1 MNHLK
6 TAVIGGGPAGLMA
19 AEVLSQAGAEVD
31 LYDRMP
37 SVGRKLLIAGRGG
50 LNLTHGEPLAQFLT
64 RYGRHQSPIAPLIN
78 QFTPDSLR
86 QWARELGIETFVGS
100 SGRVFPTGMKA
111 TPLLRAWLARLR
123 ANGVTFHL
131 RHRWLGWN
139 EDGQLLFQTAEGP
152 TTIAAGATILALG
165 GGSWARLG
173 SDGAWVEILRRAGV
187 EVAPLRPSNC
197 GFDIN
202 WSSHFR
208 QRFAG
213 EPVKAAILSFT
224 GSSGV
229 QFEQRGEFVITAY
242 GVEGSLIYAASALLR
257 DEIEANGQAII
268 HLDLAP
274 DRVAADLEARL
285 VRSRGSRSLASHWQ
299 RHIGLRGVKAALL
312 RETASA
318 TALTDAAVTAR
329 LLKSLP
335 LCLQAPRPLDE
346 AISSAGGVSFAALN
360 EQLMLRERPGV
371 FCAGEMLDWEAP
383 TGGYLLTACLA
394 SGRTAGI
401 GALKWLQEDVKLT

>member
-19 AEVLSQAGAEVD
+19 AEVLSQAGAQVD
-31 LYDRMP
+31 LYDSMP

-50 LNLTHGEPLAQFLT
+50 LNLTHSEPLAQFLT
-64 RYGRHQSPIAPLIN
+64 RYGRHQPQIAPLIN

-111 TPLLRAWLARLR
+111 TPLLRAWLERLR

-139 EDGQLLFQTAEGP
+139 ESGQLLFQTPEGLA
-152 TTIAAGATILALG
+152 TITAKATILALG

-173 SDGAWVEILRRAGV
+173 SDGTWVEILRQKGV
-187 EVAPLRPSNC
+187 TVAPLRPSNC
-197 GFDIN
+197 GFDIS

-224 GSSGV
+224 GSSGA
-229 QFEQRGEFVITAY
+229 QFEQRGEFVITTY

-268 HLDLAP
+268 RLDLAP
-274 DRVAADLEARL
+274 DRTAADLQARL
-285 VRSRGSRSLASHWQ
+285 ARDRGSRSLASHWQ
-299 RHIGLRGVKAALL
+299 RQIGLRGVKAALV
-312 RETASA
+312 RETTSA

-329 LLKSLP
+329 RLKSLP
-335 LCLQAPRPLDE
+335 LCLHAPRPLDE

-360 EQLMLRERPGV
+360 EQLMLRELPGV

-394 SGRTAGI
+394 TGRAAGQ
-401 GALKWLQEDVKLT
+401 GALEWLQQ

>member
-1 MNHLK
+1 
-6 TAVIGGGPAGLMA
+6 MA
-19 AEVLSQAGAEVD
+19 AEVLSQAGAQVD
-31 LYDRMP
+31 LYDSMP

-50 LNLTHGEPLAQFLT
+50 LNLTHAEPLEQFLA
-64 RYGRHQSPIAPLIN
+64 RYGRHQPQIAPLIS
-78 QFTPDSLR
+78 QFTPDDLR
-86 QWARELGIETFVGS
+86 QWAHGLGIETFVGS
-100 SGRVFPTGMKA
+100 SGRVFPTEMKA
-111 TPLLRAWLARLR
+111 TPLLRAWLNRLR
-123 ANGVTFHL
+123 ANGVAFHL

-139 EDGQLLFQTAEGP
+139 ESGQLLFQTPEGLA
-152 TTIAAGATILALG
+152 TITAKATILALG

-173 SDGAWVEILRRAGV
+173 SDGTWVEILRQKGV
-187 EVAPLRPSNC
+187 TVAPLRPSNC

-224 GSSGV
+224 GSSDA

-257 DEIEANGQAII
+257 DEIEANGQALI

-274 DRVAADLEARL
+274 DRTAADLQARL
-285 VRSRGSRSLASHWQ
+285 ARDRGSRSLASHWQ
-299 RHIGLRGVKAALL
+299 RQIGLRGVKAALL
-312 RETASA
+312 RETTSA
-318 TALTDAAVTAR
+318 TALTDAAETAR
-329 LLKSLP
+329 RLKSLP

-360 EQLMLRERPGV
+360 ERLMLRDLPGI

-394 SGRTAGI
+394 TGRAAGE
-401 GALKWLQEDVKLT
+401 GGFQWLQENGEWT